1 MGNSKYAVKTGKF
14 INSASVQLLDLKR
27 FRQSDILLFSN
38 SLESFQLLDTAMN
51 TTQPYIELHY
61 VHHFNGAIM
70 NFIPLVKQLRIR
82 TVGGA
87 GALRVK
93 ETNFQMVEV
102 YLGLERVFK
111 LGKRRRLRLGVY
123 GVAADSNFAAPTA
136 TYKVSFD
143 IVDTWKRDWSF

>member
-1 MGNSKYAVKTGKF
+1 
-14 INSASVQLLDLKR
+14 
-27 FRQSDILLFSN
+27 
-38 SLESFQLLDTAMN
+38 MN

-87 GALRVK
+87 GALRVQ
-93 ETNFQMVEV
+93 ETNFQMAEI

-111 LGKRRRLRLGVY
+111 LGKRRRLRIGIY
-123 GVAADSNFAAPTA
+123 GVAADSNFASPTA

-143 IVDTWKRDWSF
+143 IIDTWKRDWSF